1 MVRNLKEVAFKQKS
15 SLVFLLILAVIT
27 SGAIIGQAYLFVR
40 IVDGVFLQGQSYK
53 AILPFL
59 VGLLIVLLIR
69 TISAY
74 VSSRT
79 GVRMAAIAKAD
90 FRKALLNKYASNPV
104 QASLRGQSGERV
116 SVMMDAVDQ
125 VDSYF
130 SQYIPQVMRTSFIPL
145 FILIV
150 VFTQHVNTGLIMT
163 ITAPFIPIFMVIIGM
178 QTKKKSE
185 EQMEQLGAFSGRFLD
200 ILQGL
205 VTLKLFGRA
214 TQQKQAIEQSSIG
227 FRDATMKI
235 LKIAFTS
242 SFMLELISMLSI
254 GIIALEVSIQLI
266 IYESIS
272 FFIGFFVLVLAPEF
286 YNALKELGSAFHNG
300 KSSMGAANKVFAEL
314 AEKDSG
320 VQWENQSLQIEST
333 PPAIVL
339 QDAGFSYGEEQF
351 ALKNINAEIPSYGQI
366 AIVGESGSGK
376 TTLLHLLA
384 GLVAPSTGSILV
396 NGQPLSVYKEKD
408 WFNQLSYISQHPY
421 IFSGTIAENIAIGGN
436 HDASRSEVEQ
446 AAEQAGIAE
455 MIQSLD
461 AGYDTAIGEAGRGLS
476 GGEKQRVALA
486 RAFLKQPSVIL
497 FDEPT
502 TGLDLYTER
511 MLQRSMRQL
520 SKNATVI
527 TVAHRLHTIKHSDS
541 ILFLENGRLIAAG
554 THHQLMNTVA
564 AYRDMVS
571 VQQGG
576 IAE

>member
-104 QASLRGQSGERV
+104 QASLRGQSGEKV

-320 VQWENQSLQIEST
+320 VQWENQSLQIELT

>member
-1 MVRNLKEVAFKQKS
+1 MRNLKEVAFKQKS

-104 QASLRGQSGERV
+104 QASLRGQSGEKV

-320 VQWENQSLQIEST
+320 VQWENQSLQIELT

>member
-1 MVRNLKEVAFKQKS
+1 MRNLKEVAFKQKS